1 MTGQINVN
9 KIAARTGNAIS
20 IASGSVLQ
28 APGHVLQVTA
38 GGTTSRITTTSTS
51 YADIGVSASITP
63 SSTSSKVL
71 IMVTGV
77 MGNSA
82 AGNRTTIIMKRGDTE
97 IGSGTGA
104 TNNEFSSML
113 QEANSGY
120 HYSGFGQTFL
130 DSPSTTSATT
140 YKIFM
145 KAANATAAL
154 GGRADSNDIA
164 VPTRIVLMEIA
175 Q

>member
-9 KIAARTGNAIS
+9 KIAARTGNTITVE
-20 IASGSVLQ
+20 SGDVLQ

-71 IMVTGV
+71 IMITGV

-82 AGNRTTIIMKRGDTE
+82 AGNRTTIILKRGDTE
-97 IGSGTGA
+97 IGSGTGS

-154 GGRADSNDIA
+154 GGRADNNDIG

>member
-9 KIAARTGNAIS
+9 KIAARTGNTITVE
-20 IASGSVLQ
+20 SGDVLQ
-28 APGHVLQVTA
+28 APGHVLQVTV

-82 AGNRTTIIMKRGDTE
+82 AGNRTTIILKRGDTE
-97 IGSGTGA
+97 IGSGTGSS
-104 TNNEFSSML
+104 NNEFSSML

-130 DSPSTTSATT
+130 DSPSTASATT

-154 GGRADSNDIA
+154 GGRADNNDIG

-175 Q
+175 G